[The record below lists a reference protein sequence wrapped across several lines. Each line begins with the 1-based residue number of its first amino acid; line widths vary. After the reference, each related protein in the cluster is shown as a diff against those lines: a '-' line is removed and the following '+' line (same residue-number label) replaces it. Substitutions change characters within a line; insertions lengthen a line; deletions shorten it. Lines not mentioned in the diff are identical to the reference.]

1 MLQKNASTRLFF
13 ASSITFK
20 NQPTAMDFE
29 RRVLQTITCNALPS
43 SDTPALV
50 ALSGG
55 ADSVALLRVL
65 LSLGYTCEAAHCNFR
80 LRGDESE
87 RDEKFVRTL
96 CNELEVP
103 LHVAHFDTRKFA
115 GQHKISIEMAARRL
129 RYDFFSQLLASTP
142 AQFVAVAHHSDDN
155 AETLLLNLVR
165 GTGLR
170 GLCGMQYRNGNIVRP
185 LLNVSR
191 KDITDYLASLKQD
204 YVTDS
209 TNLENDVMRNKIR
222 LDVLPLLRKLN
233 PSINDTLHREA
244 QKLREAETMYRW
256 AVGCMLDKI
265 ARHGNGDEELATYDI
280 PDGISVE
287 AVLHEWL
294 FPKGFNET
302 QVFEAL
308 EAAKQGKKVRFE
320 TAESILFF
328 EQDTFFLARKDSFP
342 DSEPIRL
349 PDEGIITLSPTVS
362 LAVEPYGK
370 PVPRHEL
377 TCPEYAFADTAKI
390 KGALRLRP
398 LCRGDRFI
406 PFGMR
411 GSKLVSDYMADRK
424 IHEWE
429 RMRQFVVVD
438 DEKIIWLVGQRTDDR
453 VKITSATESII
464 CLHLLRH

>member
-1 MLQKNASTRLFF
+1 
-13 ASSITFK
+13 
-20 NQPTAMDFE
+20 MDFE
-29 RRVLQTITCNALPS
+29 RRVLHTITDNALPS
-43 SDTPALV
+43 SNTPALV

-80 LRGDESE
+80 LRGEESE

-103 LHVAHFDTRKFA
+103 LHVAHFDTREFA
-115 GQHKISIEMAARRL
+115 VQQKISIEMAARRL

-191 KDITDYLASLKQD
+191 KDITDYLAYLGQD

-209 TNLENDVMRNKIR
+209 TNLENDAMRNKIR
-222 LDVLPLLRKLN
+222 LNVLPLLRKLN

-256 AVGCMLDKI
+256 AVNRMLDKI
-265 ARHGNGDEELATYDI
+265 AIHGNGDEEIATSDI

-302 QVFEAL
+302 QVLEAF

-320 TAESILFF
+320 TAGNMLFF
-328 EQDTFFLARKDSFP
+328 EQGIFFLTRKDSFP
-342 DSEPIRL
+342 HSEPIVL
-349 PDEGIITLSPTVS
+349 PNEGVVHLRPTVS
-362 LAVEPYGK
+362 LEMKSCGM
-370 PVPRHEL
+370 PVPRHKL

-390 KGALRLRP
+390 KGSLRLRP
-398 LCRGDRFI
+398 LFRGDRFM

-438 DEKIIWLVGQRTDDR
+438 DEKIIWLVGQRTDER
-453 VKITSATESII
+453 VRITSATKSMIR
-464 CLHLLRH
+464 LHLLRH